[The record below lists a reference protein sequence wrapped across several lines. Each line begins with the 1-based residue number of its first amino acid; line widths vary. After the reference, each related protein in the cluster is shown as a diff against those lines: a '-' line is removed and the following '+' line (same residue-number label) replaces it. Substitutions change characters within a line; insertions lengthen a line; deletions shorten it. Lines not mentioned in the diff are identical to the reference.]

1 MIREEEVFQIGY
13 ISKFRGLA
21 GEVEVVFT
29 DDCFDRGD
37 SEYIVF
43 KLDGIYVPFFWEEYR
58 FKNDSTAIFKFESI
72 DTDSAARKFVGTQ
85 VFYPHCHIDAENAEL
100 TSYKAFTG
108 YQVFTS
114 QNRLL
119 GSITAVDDS
128 SANILLYIDTPSG
141 KELLLPL
148 HEDFVTAYDLK
159 ERTLHLELPKGLLEI
174 NE

>member
-1 MIREEEVFQIGY
+1 MIREEEVFQIGH

-21 GEVEVVFT
+21 GEVEIVFT

-37 SEYIVF
+37 SEFIVF

-58 FKNDSTAIFKFESI
+58 FKNDSTAIFKFEGI
-72 DTDSAARKFVGTQ
+72 DTDNAARKFVGTQ
-85 VFYPHCHIDAENAEL
+85 VFYPHCHIDAESAEL

-108 YQVFTS
+108 YQVYTS
-114 QNRLL
+114 QGKLL
-119 GSITAVDDS
+119 GSISAVDDS

-159 ERTLHLELPKGLLEI
+159 ERTLHLELPEGLLEI

>member
-1 MIREEEVFQIGY
+1 GEEVFQIGH

-21 GEVEVVFT
+21 GEVEIVFT

-37 SEYIVF
+37 SEFIVF

-58 FKNDSTAIFKFESI
+58 FKNDSTAIFKFEGI
-72 DTDSAARKFVGTQ
+72 DTDNAARKFVGTQ
-85 VFYPHCHIDAENAEL
+85 VFYPHCHIDAESAEL

-108 YQVFTS
+108 YQVYTS
-114 QNRLL
+114 QGKLL
-119 GSITAVDDS
+119 GSISAVDDS

-159 ERTLHLELPKGLLEI
+159 ERTLHLELPEGLLEI